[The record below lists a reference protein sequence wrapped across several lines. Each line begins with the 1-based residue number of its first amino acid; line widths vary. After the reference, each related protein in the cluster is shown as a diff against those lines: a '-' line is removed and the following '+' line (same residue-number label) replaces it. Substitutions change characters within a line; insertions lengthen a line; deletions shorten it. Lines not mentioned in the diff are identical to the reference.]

1 MWDDGQ
7 TELPHGPI
15 SDLILPDVTSYGKP
29 DQVDRAI
36 ALQGRRSMT
45 IASKI
50 VFAALAGLFVANFVS
65 QVQAQV
71 VQGPERDAAIHR
83 CIIQAQRE
91 YPDPTA
97 DEAQRARTA
106 SYKACMTAAGQV
118 P

>member
-1 MWDDGQ
+1 
-7 TELPHGPI
+7 
-15 SDLILPDVTSYGKP
+15 
-29 DQVDRAI
+29 
-36 ALQGRRSMT
+36 MT

-50 VFAALAGLFVANFVS
+50 VFAVLAGLFVANFGS

-91 YPDPTA
+91 YPDPTS
-97 DEAQRARTA
+97 DQAQLGRTA

>member
-1 MWDDGQ
+1 
-7 TELPHGPI
+7 
-15 SDLILPDVTSYGKP
+15 
-29 DQVDRAI
+29 
-36 ALQGRRSMT
+36 MT

-91 YPDPTA
+91 YPDATS
-97 DEAQRARTA
+97 DEAQRGRTA
-106 SYKACMTAAGQV
+106 SYRACMTAAGQV

>member
-1 MWDDGQ
+1 
-7 TELPHGPI
+7 
-15 SDLILPDVTSYGKP
+15 
-29 DQVDRAI
+29 
-36 ALQGRRSMT
+36 MT

-50 VFAALAGLFVANFVS
+50 VFAALAGLFVENFGS

-71 VQGPERDAAIHR
+71 VQGPERDAAIPR

-106 SYKACMTAAGQV
+106 SYKACMTAAGQA

>member
-1 MWDDGQ
+1 MK
-7 TELPHGPI
+7 TMFVI
-15 SDLILPDVTSYGKP
+15 
-29 DQVDRAI
+29 
-36 ALQGRRSMT
+36 
-45 IASKI
+45 
-50 VFAALAGLFVANFVS
+50 AALAGAFATNFAA

-71 VQGPERDAAIHR
+71 VQSPERDAAIHR

-106 SYKACMTAAGQV
+106 SYKACMTAAGQA